1 MLEWIIDVHRK
12 FRLRPET
19 LYVCQFI
26 IDKYLSKQ
34 KTDSKKL
41 HLIGV
46 TTLLIGTKYEEIYP
60 PDLRDFLHISENKF
74 TKPQVLEMEKQV
86 LQTLDFNLTAP
97 SAYRFLQ
104 RFRLMS
110 DILNNDEVFFFAQY
124 ILEIS
129 LLEAS
134 FLVFKPSQL
143 AAASI
148 ILSAKLIKKE
158 DAWTPEVQKISGYSL
173 KDLEEPI
180 KEVKLFCQ
188 EINPKFISILK
199 YKFSK
204 PEYKKVSN
212 YEFKFWGWRSQ
223 RTLDTRIT

>member
-12 FRLRPET
+12 FKLRPET

-26 IDKYLSKQ
+26 IDKFLSKH
-34 KTDSKKL
+34 KTDSKQL

-60 PDLRDFLHISENKF
+60 PDLKDFLHISENKF
-74 TKPQVLEMEKQV
+74 TKPQVLAMEKQI
-86 LQTLDFNLTAP
+86 LQTLDFNVTAP

-104 RFRLMS
+104 RYRSLS
-110 DILNNDEVFFFAQY
+110 DVLNDDEVFFFAQY
-124 ILEIS
+124 VLEIS

-134 FLVFKPSQL
+134 FLAFKPSML
-143 AAASI
+143 SAASI
-148 ILSAKLIKKE
+148 ILSAKMLKKQ
-158 DAWTPEVQKISGYSL
+158 DPWTKEIEQITSYSR
-173 KDLEEPI
+173 KDLEEVV

-204 PEYKKVSN
+204 SEYKKVSN
-212 YEFKFWGWRSQ
+212 YEFKF
-223 RTLDTRIT
+223 